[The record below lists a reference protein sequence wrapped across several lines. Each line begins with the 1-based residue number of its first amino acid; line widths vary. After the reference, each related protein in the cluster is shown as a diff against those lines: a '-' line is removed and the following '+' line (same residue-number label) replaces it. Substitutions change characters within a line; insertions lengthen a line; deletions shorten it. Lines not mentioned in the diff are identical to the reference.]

1 MANIV
6 NRSKENRKG
15 SGSDNST
22 GLCFGYYGADS
33 LSKAADTAT
42 KVKVLNASLHNEE
55 TLNLTWKLSKGETAV
70 SLMNYQVMICDAKT
84 NEELLEISFNNA
96 S

>member
-1 MANIV
+1 MTILQVFALAIM
-6 NRSKENRKG
+6 EQIP
-15 SGSDNST
+15 
-22 GLCFGYYGADS
+22 
-33 LSKAADTAT
+33 LSKATDTAT

-84 NEELLEISFNNA
+84 NEELLEISLITHL
-96 S
+96 